1 MILIL
6 RQTAANASLAL
17 FDRWAW
23 KKILRWRNK
32 LQKEFPVISILL
44 KEYYKTAPIIVEKI
58 NAEANP
64 EYIYRYLWNNFIA
77 KAYALVCQGE
87 MHETAN
93 IYIAMMT
100 ALCKHYGIILSD
112 DVTNAIESFTSCH
125 NRHRGVR
132 D

>member
-1 MILIL
+1 M
-6 RQTAANASLAL
+6 QPS
-17 FDRWAW
+17 
-23 KKILRWRNK
+23 
-32 LQKEFPVISILL
+32 
-44 KEYYKTAPIIVEKI
+44 IIVEKI
-58 NAEANP
+58 NTEANP

-87 MHETAN
+87 IHEAAN

-125 NRHRGVR
+125 NLHRGVR